1 MRFPKILA
9 RVVSVVAL
17 CGVAMAAS
25 AAPAEPK
32 SGVEYQLL
40 PTAQN
45 TESGKKVEVLEF
57 FAYYCPHCYAF
68 EPSLSAWVKKQ
79 GNNIVYKRVHVALDQ
94 RVEPQEHL
102 YFTLEAMGLSE
113 QYSMKVFQAMHVEHN
128 RLGSEEEVFN
138 FAEKAG
144 INRAKFIEAY
154 KSFSVAAKLRRV
166 PAQME
171 AYGVDS
177 WPMIIIDGKYRTSPS
192 LAGAGLK
199 DVQNEAQLHT
209 ATLDVMDFLVKK
221 AQAEK
226 K

>member
-9 RVVSVVAL
+9 KVLSVVAL
-17 CGVAMAAS
+17 CGITMAAS

-32 SGVEYQLL
+32 AGVEYQVLK
-40 PTAQN
+40 TAQN
-45 TESGKKVEVLEF
+45 TEAPKKVEVLEF
-57 FAYYCPHCYAF
+57 FAYYCPHCYAL
-68 EPSLSAWVKKQ
+68 ETPLSAWVKKQ
-79 GNNIVYKRVHVALDQ
+79 GANIVYRRVHVALDE
-94 RVEPQEHL
+94 RVAPQERL
-102 YFTLEAMGLSE
+102 YFTLEAMNLSE
-113 QYSMKVFQAMHVEHN
+113 QYSMKAFQAMHVERN
-128 RLGSEEEVFN
+128 RLGSDEEVFN

-154 KSFSVAAKLRRV
+154 NSFSVASKMRRV

-192 LAGAGLK
+192 LAGAGLT
-199 DVQNEAQLHT
+199 DVKNEAQLHA
-209 ATLDVMDFLVKK
+209 ATLEVMDFLVKK